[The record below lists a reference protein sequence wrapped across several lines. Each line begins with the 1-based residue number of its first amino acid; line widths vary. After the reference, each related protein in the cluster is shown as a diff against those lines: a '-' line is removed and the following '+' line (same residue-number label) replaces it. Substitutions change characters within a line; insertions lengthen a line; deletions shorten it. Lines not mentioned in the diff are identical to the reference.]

1 MSQKALRVFVVD
13 DHPIVRF
20 GISAIID
27 SQPDME
33 VVGQAEDGAAALR
46 QFEHLIPDVT
56 LMDLKLPDMSG
67 VQVIRTLHQRYP
79 ATKFLVLTTY
89 EGDEDIFRALQAG
102 AVGYLIKGMSHD
114 LLVKG
119 IRHIAGGKRYV
130 PSEVAQR
137 LNRRNP
143 QSELSDREQQVLEL
157 LAQGKSNKTMARL
170 LGISE
175 ATIKCHVSV
184 ILAQLSVEDRTQA
197 VLVALQ
203 RGLVHI

>member
-1 MSQKALRVFVVD
+1 MSQKLLRVLVVD

-33 VVGQAEDGAAALR
+33 VIGQVADGAAAIR
-46 QFEHLIPDVT
+46 QFEDLNPDVT
-56 LMDLKLPDMSG
+56 LMDLKLPDISG
-67 VQVIRTLHQRYP
+67 AQVIRTLHERHP
-79 ATKFLVLTTY
+79 AAKFLVLTTY

-102 AVGYLIKGMSHD
+102 AVGYLIKGMSHEM
-114 LLVKG
+114 LVKG
-119 IRHIAGGKRYV
+119 IRHISGGKRYV
-130 PSEVAQR
+130 PSEIAQR
-137 LNRRNP
+137 LNQRNP

-157 LAQGKSNKTMARL
+157 LAQGNSNKAIAAL

-184 ILAQLSVEDRTQA
+184 ILAQLNVEDRTQA

-203 RGLVHI
+203 RGLVHL